1 MGLDVRLPV
10 GLMFAIM
17 GALLLGYGIAG
28 DQSIYVKS
36 LGLNVNTIWGAVLL
50 VFAAVLLALA
60 RRASARAGGDRA

>member
-17 GALLLGYGIAG
+17 GALLLGYGVAG
-28 DQSIYVKS
+28 DQSIYAKS
-36 LGLNVNTIWGAVLL
+36 LGININTIWGTVLL

-60 RRASARAGGDRA
+60 RRQSKRAGGERR